1 MGELS
6 KLLELIF
13 ESDNKAC
20 FIERERILNRLEKEM
35 KNYSGADKYAIVLS
49 KLLAEVS
56 TPILDC
62 DYFAGRV
69 VEALPDEG
77 MCAPNELLYSVGHMS
92 FDYEKV
98 LRVGLKGILEEIK
111 TNSVKKGDKAS
122 VSFAKNAE
130 IVVNAIHDFSDR
142 YAKEA
147 ENKIFPSYVLIKM
160 IMSDESWHVVRNIRG
175 VTGFVGPGSKPV
187 PLTDEEVASIGIETV
202 AKTLDYNVGDS
213 VKIKSG
219 TLVGFIGRVEEI
231 SEDKKKIKV
240 MATIFGRE
248 TPVELDSDSV
258 EILEV

>member
-1 MGELS
+1 MSDLNDISREACWYVVHTYSGYEN
-6 KLLELIF
+6 KVKANLEKIVENRGLQHLIF
-13 ESDNKAC
+13 DS
-20 FIERERILNRLEKEM
+20 II
-35 KNYSGADKYAIVLS
+35 
-49 KLLAEVS
+49 
-56 TPILDC
+56 P
-62 DYFAGRV
+62 
-69 VEALPDEG
+69 VETVKD
-77 MCAPNELLYSVGHMS
+77 S
-92 FDYEKV
+92 
-98 LRVGLKGILEEIK
+98 EEE
-111 TNSVKKGDKAS
+111 D
-122 VSFAKNAE
+122 
-130 IVVNAIHDFSDR
+130 
-142 YAKEA
+142 AKEV